1 MVWKHG
7 AMGYD
12 AMVPLHDT
20 LPYGAVVFDLPK
32 TTKSFSD
39 LVL

>member
-1 MVWKHG
+1 MVRKHG
-7 AMGYD
+7 AMGYG
-12 AMVPLHDT
+12 AMVPLHGA

-39 LVL
+39 LVM